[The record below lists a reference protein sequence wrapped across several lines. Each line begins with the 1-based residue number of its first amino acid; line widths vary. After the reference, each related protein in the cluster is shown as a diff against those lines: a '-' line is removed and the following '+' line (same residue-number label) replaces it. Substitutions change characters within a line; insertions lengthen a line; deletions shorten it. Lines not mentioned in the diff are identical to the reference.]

1 MMITSCF
8 NRRYLSSTLIG
19 IPLGILTLAGISSLK
34 TSALIATVLVTAG
47 FSLVGILGYLC
58 WLRRI
63 TIVSDGI
70 ETQSVLLPFWRR
82 YYRFAEFDYSETSS
96 TRNGEVLRLIKD
108 GRRVISISSSL
119 YQNLI
124 SPSGRNFGTST
135 RSPSR
140 KKRAAEAAFF
150 LGKKSH
156 Y

>member
-19 IPLGILTLAGISSLK
+19 IPLGILTLAGISSFK

-70 ETQSVLLPFWRR
+70 ETQSVLL
-82 YYRFAEFDYSETSS
+82 
-96 TRNGEVLRLIKD
+96 
-108 GRRVISISSSL
+108 
-119 YQNLI
+119 
-124 SPSGRNFGTST
+124 
-135 RSPSR
+135 
-140 KKRAAEAAFF
+140 
-150 LGKKSH
+150 
-156 Y
+156 